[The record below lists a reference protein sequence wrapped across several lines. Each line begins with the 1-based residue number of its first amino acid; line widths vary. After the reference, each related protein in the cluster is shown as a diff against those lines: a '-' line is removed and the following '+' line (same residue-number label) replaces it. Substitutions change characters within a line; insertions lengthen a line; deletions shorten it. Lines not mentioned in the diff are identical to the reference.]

1 MKILIVEND
10 STKSN
15 QVLSFLN
22 EEMGISEDVIVIKR
36 SYQSA
41 LEAIL
46 TTVFDLLIL
55 DMSIP
60 TFDITTTDDGGET
73 LDRGGELI
81 LEEMAREGIDFKSLI
96 LTQYEEF
103 DNVSLE
109 EIDNELKLEY
119 SDFYLGCIY
128 YNISEDKWQN
138 ELMEIIKNN
147 ISEI

>member
-10 STKSN
+10 SIKSN

-22 EEMGISEDVIVIKR
+22 DDLNFSVENITVKR
-36 SYQSA
+36 SFQSG

-46 TTVFDLLIL
+46 TMPFDLLIL

-60 TFDITTTDDGGET
+60 TFDITATDDGGET
-73 LDRGGELI
+73 LDRGGEII
-81 LEEMAREGIDFKSLI
+81 LQEMEREEISIQALI

-109 EIDNELKLEY
+109 EIDNELRVQY

-138 ELMEIIKNN
+138 ELRETILKIN
-147 ISEI
+147 I

>member
-10 STKSN
+10 SIKSS
-15 QVLSFLN
+15 QVITFLKDEVSKDLN
-22 EEMGISEDVIVIKR
+22 FEVKR
-36 SYQSA
+36 SYQSG

-46 TTVFDLLIL
+46 TDIFDFLIL

-81 LEEMAREGIDFKSLI
+81 LQEMERENIEIKSLI

-103 DNVSLE
+103 DSISLE
-109 EIDNELKLEY
+109 EIDNELKNEY

-138 ELMEIIKNN
+138 DLKEVLSKYIV
-147 ISEI
+147 

>member
-10 STKSN
+10 SIKSN

-22 EEMGISEDVIVIKR
+22 DEFDIHKDISVRR
-36 SYQSA
+36 SFQSG

-46 TTVFDLLIL
+46 TIHYDLLIL

-60 TFDITTTDDGGET
+60 TFDINATDDGGET
-73 LDRGGELI
+73 LDRGGEII
-81 LEEMAREGIDFKSLI
+81 LQEMERENISIPAII

-103 DNVSLE
+103 DNISLE
-109 EIDNELKLEY
+109 EIDHELRLEY
-119 SDFYLGCIY
+119 SKFYLGCIY

-138 ELMEIIKNN
+138 ELKEMILKIKL
-147 ISEI
+147 

>member
-10 STKSN
+10 SNKSN

-22 EEMGISEDVIVIKR
+22 DEMGIKEELIEVKR
-36 SYQSA
+36 SFQSG

-46 TTVFDLLIL
+46 TCSFDFLIL

-60 TFDITTTDDGGET
+60 TFDITAIDDGGET
-73 LDRGGELI
+73 LDRGGEII
-81 LEEMAREGIDFKSLI
+81 LQEMEREGIEIKSLI

-103 DNVSLE
+103 DNISLE
-109 EIDNELKLEY
+109 EIDSKLKLEY

-138 ELMEIIKNN
+138 ELKRFIKP
-147 ISEI
+147 